1 MQPDQKAP
9 ICREDMGNKMKIN
22 ALNSGKVIIAA
33 AVGALVAGVALA
45 QTAAPVA
52 KPAATSTAPG
62 SAAVAAKPRPHRDAP
77 MHAPSFDDLDTN
89 HDGVVSKAEFEAWR
103 TAHPMAGHPGGQ
115 GGEAGRDGDGGH
127 QHGGWSHEGGGH
139 EGWGGGFE
147 MRRKMMWMHMR
158 EMEMHH
164 GRGGRF
170 GPHVD
175 FETADTDH
183 DGKIS
188 WAEFQAAATAK
199 LKDHFDH
206 LDANHDGFI
215 EKDELHGPHDHH
227 HDGKDGKGAK
237 DAAPAASSTSAN

>member
-1 MQPDQKAP
+1 
-9 ICREDMGNKMKIN
+9 MKIN
-22 ALNSGKVIIAA
+22 TLNSGKVIVAVT
-33 AVGALVAGVALA
+33 VGALVAGVALA

-52 KPAATSTAPG
+52 KPAATS
-62 SAAVAAKPRPHRDAP
+62 AASTSGTAAKPRPHHDAP
-77 MHAPSFDDLDTN
+77 MHAPSFDELDTN
-89 HDGVVSKAEFEAWR
+89 HDGVVSKAEFDAWR
-103 TAHPMAGHPGGQ
+103 AAHPMAAHPGGP
-115 GGEAGRDGDGGH
+115 GVEEGRDGDRGH
-127 QHGGWSHEGGGH
+127 DHEGWGH
-139 EGWGGGFE
+139 EGRGGGFE
-147 MRRKMMWMHMR
+147 MRREMMWMHMH

-164 GRGGRF
+164 GRSGRF

-175 FETADTDH
+175 FEAADTDH

-188 WAEFQAAATAK
+188 WAEFQAAATAR

-215 EKDELHGPHDHH
+215 EKDELGGSHDHH